1 MKKVIL
7 IVLSILTC
15 FYMAIGLT
23 ACGKDGQ
30 SNTPTIEIGSDG
42 YWYVNGTKTDCKANG
57 EQGDK
62 GEKGDK
68 GDSGEQGEKGEKG
81 DKGDAG
87 EKGSDGINGSNGVD
101 GKDGINGSD
110 GKDGKDGVDGKTP
123 EIKIGENGNWFID
136 GVDTNVKAQGE
147 KGDKGDAGENGSD
160 GKDGVNGSDGKDG
173 KDGVDGK
180 TPEIKIGENGNWF
193 IDGVDTNVK
202 AQGEKGDKG
211 DAGENGSD
219 GKDGV
224 NGSDGKDGVDGK
236 TPEIKIGENG
246 NWFIDGVDTNVKA
259 HGEKGDKGDAG
270 ENGSDGKD
278 GNGVTTI
285 VINDKGE
292 LIITLDDGTVIN
304 AGQVVAPVRKLDENN
319 NIKFNTLTV
328 GGNAVTGSVA
338 YGSDIFDFNSEITIN
353 GYAGFKVYKDVT
365 GKEEIETKVQSLNL
379 GENVFY
385 IKEYC
390 GETSRFYTV
399 TVTRSDPQVTF
410 DSNGGTECES
420 KFVKAGELVEEPAT
434 TRDGYVF
441 AGWNYDFSLP
451 IENDITITA
460 EWNAIFAING
470 NKIIGVTDKGKELSE
485 ITVPETIDGKEINV
499 IDEKAFNSI
508 STLEKVTLSDKIR
521 IVNRYA
527 FYYCG
532 KLSEIII
539 SDNIEEWDRLAI
551 EGCKV
556 AYNSYEDGKYFG
568 SQNNPY
574 LIMLYATNTS
584 ITDLKI
590 HNGTKII
597 CNDACKELKS
607 ITEIVIPDSVQNI
620 ETSAFSNCS
629 NVLKVTIGKNVKK
642 IGAYAFSGCKSLA
655 SVIIPNSVT
664 TIGDHAFYFCTGL
677 TNVTIGDGVTS
688 IGAYAFSDCDLL
700 EKVTIESSVATIE
713 YRAFFNCKGLKEI
726 EYNGTKE
733 QWNAINKGSEWKG
746 GSTGS
751 VVVYCS
757 DGEIKMW

>member
-1 MKKVIL
+1 M
-7 IVLSILTC
+7 
-15 FYMAIGLT
+15 
-23 ACGKDGQ
+23 
-30 SNTPTIEIGSDG
+30 
-42 YWYVNGTKTDCKANG
+42 
-57 EQGDK
+57 
-62 GEKGDK
+62 
-68 GDSGEQGEKGEKG
+68 
-81 DKGDAG
+81 
-87 EKGSDGINGSNGVD
+87 
-101 GKDGINGSD
+101 NGSD
-110 GKDGKDGVDGKTP
+110 GKDGVNGSDGKDGVDGKTP

-173 KDGVDGK
+173 KDGADGK

-219 GKDGV
+219 GKDGI
-224 NGSDGKDGVDGK
+224 NGSDGKDGV
-236 TPEIKIGENG
+236 
-246 NWFIDGVDTNVKA
+246 
-259 HGEKGDKGDAG
+259 
-270 ENGSDGKD
+270 NGSDGKD
-278 GNGVTTI
+278 GNGVKTI

-319 NIKFNTLTV
+319 NIKFNTLTIS
-328 GGNAVTGSVA
+328 GNAVTGSVA

-420 KFVKAGELVEEPAT
+420 KFVKAGELVEEPTT

-460 EWNAIFAING
+460 EWDAIFAING

-551 EGCKV
+551 AGCKV

-590 HNGTKII
+590 HNDTKII
-597 CNDACKELKS
+597 CDFACKELKS

-620 ETSAFSNCS
+620 ESSAFSNCS

-642 IGAYAFSGCKSLA
+642 IGAYAFGGCKSLA

-664 TIGDHAFYFCTGL
+664 TIGDHAFGFCTGL

-688 IGAYAFSDCDLL
+688 IGAYAFSYCDLL
-700 EKVTIESSVATIE
+700 EKVTIGSCVATIE
-713 YRAFFNCKGLKEI
+713 ERALYDCKGLKEI

-733 QWNAINKGSEWKG
+733 QWNAVIKGSEWKG

-751 VVVYCS
+751 IVVYCS

>member
-15 FYMAIGLT
+15 FCMAIGLT

-42 YWYVNGTKTDCKANG
+42 YWYINGTKTDYKANG
-57 EQGDK
+57 EQGEK
-62 GEKGDK
+62 GDSGEQGEKGDKGDK
-68 GDSGEQGEKGEKG
+68 GDSGEQGEKG
-81 DKGDAG
+81 DKGD
-87 EKGSDGINGSNGVD
+87 KGSDGINGSDGVDGSDGSD
-101 GKDGINGSD
+101 GKDGINGSN
-110 GKDGKDGVDGKTP
+110 GKDGVDGKTP
-123 EIKIGENGNWFID
+123 EIKIGENGNWFVD

-224 NGSDGKDGVDGK
+224 NGSDGKDG
-236 TPEIKIGENG
+236 
-246 NWFIDGVDTNVKA
+246 
-259 HGEKGDKGDAG
+259 
-270 ENGSDGKD
+270 
-278 GNGVTTI
+278 NGVKTI

-292 LIITLDDGTVIN
+292 LIITLDDGTVVN

-508 STLEKVTLSDKIR
+508 TTLEKVTLSDKIR

>member
-23 ACGKDGQ
+23 SCGKDGQ

-42 YWYVNGTKTDCKANG
+42 YWYINGTKTDYKADGEKG
-57 EQGDK
+57 EQGEK
-62 GEKGDK
+62 GERGDK
-68 GDSGEQGEKGEKG
+68 GDSGEQGEKGDKG

-87 EKGSDGINGSNGVD
+87 EKGSDGINGSDGKDGINGSD

-110 GKDGKDGVDGKTP
+110 GKDGKDGADGKTP

-147 KGDKGDAGENGSD
+147 KGDKGD
-160 GKDGVNGSDGKDG
+160 V
-173 KDGVDGK
+173 
-180 TPEIKIGENGNWF
+180 
-193 IDGVDTNVK
+193 
-202 AQGEKGDKG
+202 
-211 DAGENGSD
+211 GENGSD

-224 NGSDGKDGVDGK
+224 NGSDGKDGV
-236 TPEIKIGENG
+236 
-246 NWFIDGVDTNVKA
+246 
-259 HGEKGDKGDAG
+259 
-270 ENGSDGKD
+270 NGSDGKD
-278 GNGVTTI
+278 GNGVKTI

-319 NIKFNTLTV
+319 NIEFNTLTV
-328 GGNAVTGSVA
+328 SGNAVMGGVA

-399 TVTRSDPQVTF
+399 TVTRLDPQVTF

-420 KFVKAGELVEEPAT
+420 KFVKAGELVEEPTT
-434 TRDGYVF
+434 TRDGYIF

-460 EWNAIFAING
+460 EWNAIFAISG
-470 NKIIGVTDKGKELSE
+470 NKIIGVTDNGKELSE
-485 ITVPETIDGKEINV
+485 IIVPETIDGKEINV

-508 STLEKVTLSDKIR
+508 STLKKVTLSDKIK
-521 IVNRYA
+521 IVNQKA
-527 FYYCG
+527 FYYCRN
-532 KLSEIII
+532 LSEIII
-539 SDNIEEWDRLAI
+539 SDNIEEWGLFAI
-551 EGCKV
+551 YGCKV
-556 AYNSYEDGKYFG
+556 AYNSYGSCDYFG
-568 SQNNPY
+568 SPNNPY
-574 LIMLYATNTS
+574 LILNSVTDGS
-584 ITDLKI
+584 IVKLKI
-590 HNGTKII
+590 HNDTKII
-597 CNDACKELKS
+597 SETACYGLKS

-620 ETSAFSNCS
+620 ESSAFKECT
-629 NVLKVTIGKNVKK
+629 NVMKITIGKKVKK
-642 IGAYAFSGCKSLA
+642 IGAEAFSGCKSLA

-664 TIGDHAFYFCTGL
+664 TIGDRAFSYCTGL

-700 EKVTIESSVATIE
+700 EKVTIGSSVATIE
-713 YRAFFNCKGLKEI
+713 ERALYNCKGLKEI

-746 GSTGS
+746 GSTRS

-757 DGEIKMW
+757 NGEIKMW